1 MTDGLRVLLV
11 DDHRLFS
18 EALTMLLRGKDTI
31 ESVTAVG
38 TAEEAVAI
46 CEEQAPDVV
55 LMDLDLPG
63 MDGLDAI
70 ERILLLRP
78 ETRVVVVTALRK
90 PEMVARA
97 VQVGAV
103 GFVHKS
109 RAADDLI
116 SVVERAAAGSIVISP
131 DDIISLVSHAEFDR
145 ASGRQKPTFDRLTG
159 RELEILRELAE
170 GKSTDQ
176 VAETL
181 FISRLTVQ
189 SHVKSILS
197 KLGVHSKLEA
207 VTHALRQGII
217 ELPRGA

>member
-1 MTDGLRVLLV
+1 
-11 DDHRLFS
+11 
-18 EALTMLLRGKDTI
+18 
-31 ESVTAVG
+31 
-38 TAEEAVAI
+38 
-46 CEEQAPDVV
+46 
-55 LMDLDLPG
+55 
-63 MDGLDAI
+63 
-70 ERILLLRP
+70 
-78 ETRVVVVTALRK
+78 
-90 PEMVARA
+90 
-97 VQVGAV
+97 
-103 GFVHKS
+103 
-109 RAADDLI
+109 
-116 SVVERAAAGSIVISP
+116 
-131 DDIISLVSHAEFDR
+131 VSHAEFDR